1 MLRPEVIFLIPSS
14 HSIHCSHM
22 FTYDFL
28 LSLSAAKKKINMKI
42 ISIRW
47 FHLIPIRFI
56 RPSVSAFGLSVY
68 F

>member
-28 LSLSAAKKKINMKI
+28 LSFSAAEKKINMKI
-42 ISIRW
+42 IFLRW
-47 FHLIPIRFI
+47 FHPIP
-56 RPSVSAFGLSVY
+56 SD
-68 F
+68 